1 MTMPVRGQVHAVMD
15 HGFKDPGSMKLRD
28 LVEWYKKIVTA
39 FDTLGTPTA
48 LELREVT
55 QGWDYVVRVV
65 ATAQG
70 VPSGWLMVAIQD
82 LVRSELELDRIG
94 VTNEQQA

>member
-1 MTMPVRGQVHAVMD
+1 MSTPVRGAVHVAMD
-15 HGFKDPGSMKLRD
+15 HGFKDPATMRLRD
-28 LVEWYKKIVTA
+28 LVDWYKKIVSV

-48 LELREVT
+48 LELKEIA
-55 QGWDYVVRVV
+55 QGWDYAVGVV

-82 LVRSELELDRIG
+82 LVRSEMTVEAQSDN
-94 VTNEQQA
+94 VQA